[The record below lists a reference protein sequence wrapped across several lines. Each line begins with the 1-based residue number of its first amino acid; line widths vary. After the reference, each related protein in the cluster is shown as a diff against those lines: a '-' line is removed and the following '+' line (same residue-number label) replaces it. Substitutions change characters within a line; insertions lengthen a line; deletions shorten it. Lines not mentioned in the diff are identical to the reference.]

1 MKNREKVY
9 RLMKKY
15 APHDIIENIKNIEIT
30 DDKLRLLREN
40 MEYSV
45 RKYGGVELSDNQEK
59 ALKMD
64 PRFMLY
70 MKIDE
75 IDIEVEIEK
84 GCTKARYAL
93 MDVNENNSTIEN
105 RNNSTR
111 VIELK
116 PFDIE
121 SKVADYVYYY

>member
-1 MKNREKVY
+1 
-9 RLMKKY
+9 MKKY
-15 APHDIIENIKNIEIT
+15 APNDIIENVRNIEVT

-40 MEYSV
+40 MENSV

-70 MKIDE
+70 RKIDE

-84 GCTKARYAL
+84 GCTKAR
-93 MDVNENNSTIEN
+93 
-105 RNNSTR
+105 
-111 VIELK
+111 
-116 PFDIE
+116 
-121 SKVADYVYYY
+121 